1 MMETVSLPVWLAVVA
16 GAFALWAILDRL
28 LVPGVRWFF
37 RRRVNRVIE
46 ELNTR
51 LELRIPAFHQTR
63 RRVLIELLTYDP
75 KVMESIERRAG
86 ETCVPRE
93 TLVREVERY
102 AREIVPSFNPWLY
115 FRLGYFL
122 ARRTVQ
128 FLYRVRMGYSDDR
141 SLSEVEPNASVVFVM
156 NHRSN
161 MDYVIVAYFAAQRS
175 ALSYAVGEWARIWP
189 LQALVRSL
197 GAYFVRRDSRDPLY
211 RQVLAR
217 YVQAAT
223 AAGVVQAVYPEG
235 GLSRDGRLR
244 RPKLGLINYMVS
256 AFDPAGER
264 DLVFVPVGINYDRV
278 LEDRTLVREREP
290 GAAAAPRSR
299 TFIALTLLRFVLR
312 QAALGLQ
319 GRWHR
324 FGYACVN
331 FGPPVSMRAYT
342 GRHGVDFRTL
352 HPAARFEAV
361 ERLGGELLDAI
372 AAVVPVLP
380 VSLVAT
386 VFAREP
392 RRPMSELEIKAKAQ
406 SLIDDL
412 EAKGAYVHIAHADR
426 DYAVTMGLR
435 MLALR
440 HFVRESE
447 GLYRASEGEHEMLA
461 YYANSIEH
469 FLRVGAAPPVGREPS
484 AGGGAAAK
492 PGGQGAQERDDR
504 R

>member
-1 MMETVSLPVWLAVVA
+1 MTETISLPVWIAVA
-16 GAFALWAILDRL
+16 GGVLVLWAILDRL
-28 LVPGVRWFF
+28 LIPSVRWFF
-37 RRRVNRVIE
+37 RRRVERVID

-51 LELRIPAFHQTR
+51 LDLRIPAFHRTR
-63 RRVLIELLTYDP
+63 RRVLIELLTHDP
-75 KVMESIERRAG
+75 RVLESVERRAG
-86 ETCVPRE
+86 ETGAPRE
-93 TLVREVERY
+93 VLVREVERY

-115 FRLGYFL
+115 FRIGYYL

-128 FLYRVRMGYSDDR
+128 FLYRVRMGYSDER
-141 SLSEVEPNASVVFVM
+141 ALSEIEPNASVVFVM

-197 GAYFVRRDSRDPLY
+197 GAYFVRRDSRNPLY

-244 RPKLGLINYMVS
+244 RPKLGLINYMV
-256 AFDPAGER
+256 AGFDPEGER

-278 LEDRTLVREREP
+278 LEDRTLVRERDPE
-290 GAAAAPRSR
+290 AAAPRSR
-299 TFIALTLLRFVLR
+299 TYVALTVLRFVSHQVALR
-312 QAALGLQ
+312 LR

-331 FGPPVSMRAYT
+331 FGRPVSIRAYAARR
-342 GRHGVDFRTL
+342 GIDFRTL
-352 HPAARFEAV
+352 DPPSRFDAV
-361 ERLGGELLDAI
+361 ERLGGELLAAI
-372 AAVVPVLP
+372 ARVVPVLP
-380 VSLVAT
+380 VSLVAS
-386 VFAREP
+386 VFVRHPE
-392 RRPMSELEIKAKAQ
+392 RPMSELEVKAKAQ
-406 SLIDDL
+406 SLIDEL
-412 EAKGAYVHIAHADR
+412 EARGAYVHIAHADR

-440 HFVRESE
+440 HFIRESE
-447 GLYRASEGEHEMLA
+447 GLYRAHDDEGEMLR

-469 FLRVGAAPPVGREPS
+469 HLRDGPS
-484 AGGGAAAK
+484 VA
-492 PGGQGAQERDDR
+492 D
-504 R
+504 

>member
-1 MMETVSLPVWLAVVA
+1 MTETISLPIWIAVAA
-16 GAFALWAILDRL
+16 GALVLWAILDRL
-28 LVPGVRWFF
+28 LIPSVRWFF
-37 RRRVNRVIE
+37 RRRVERVMD

-51 LELRIPAFHQTR
+51 LDLRIPAFHRTR
-63 RRVLIELLTYDP
+63 RRVLIELLTHDP
-75 KVMESIERRAG
+75 RVMESVERRAG
-86 ETCVPRE
+86 ETGAPRE
-93 TLVREVERY
+93 VLGREVERY

-115 FRLGYFL
+115 FRIGYYL

-128 FLYRVRMGYSDDR
+128 FLYRVRMGYSDER
-141 SLSEVEPNASVVFVM
+141 ALSEIEPNASVVFVM

-189 LQALVRSL
+189 LQALIRSL

-256 AFDPAGER
+256 GFDPEGER

-278 LEDRTLVREREP
+278 LEDRTLVRERDP
-290 GAAAAPRSR
+290 KAAAPRSR
-299 TFIALTLLRFVLR
+299 TYVALTLLRFVSH
-312 QAALGLQ
+312 QAALRLR

-331 FGPPVSMRAYT
+331 FGRPVSIRAYAARR
-342 GRHGVDFRTL
+342 GIDFRAL
-352 HPAARFEAV
+352 DPPARFEAV
-361 ERLGGELLDAI
+361 ERLGGELLAAI

-380 VSLVAT
+380 VSLVAS
-386 VFAREP
+386 VFVRHPE
-392 RRPMSELEIKAKAQ
+392 RPMSELEVKAKAQ
-406 SLIDDL
+406 FLIDEL
-412 EAKGAYVHIAHADR
+412 EGKRYERPTLPTGVAPCSQFDAEPKFQGNSS
-426 DYAVTMGLR
+426 R
-435 MLALR
+435 M
-440 HFVRESE
+440 
-447 GLYRASEGEHEMLA
+447 RACG
-461 YYANSIEH
+461 
-469 FLRVGAAPPVGREPS
+469 
-484 AGGGAAAK
+484 
-492 PGGQGAQERDDR
+492 
-504 R
+504 

>member
-1 MMETVSLPVWLAVVA
+1 MTETISLPVWIAVA
-16 GAFALWAILDRL
+16 GGALVLWAILDRL
-28 LVPGVRWFF
+28 LIPSVRWFF
-37 RRRVNRVIE
+37 RRRVERVID

-51 LELRIPAFHQTR
+51 LDLRIPAFHRTR
-63 RRVLIELLTYDP
+63 RRVLIELLTHDP
-75 KVMESIERRAG
+75 RVLESVERRAG
-86 ETCVPRE
+86 ETGAPRDV
-93 TLVREVERY
+93 LVREVERY

-115 FRLGYFL
+115 FRIGYYL

-128 FLYRVRMGYSDDR
+128 FLYRVRMGYSDER
-141 SLSEVEPNASVVFVM
+141 ALSEIEPNASVVFVM

-197 GAYFVRRDSRDPLY
+197 GAYFVRRDSRNPLY

-244 RPKLGLINYMVS
+244 RPKLGLINYMV
-256 AFDPAGER
+256 AGFDPEGER

-278 LEDRTLVREREP
+278 LEDRTLVRERDP
-290 GAAAAPRSR
+290 KTAAPRSR
-299 TFIALTLLRFVLR
+299 TYVALTLLRFVSH
-312 QAALGLQ
+312 QAALRLR

-331 FGPPVSMRAYT
+331 FGRPVSIRAYAARR
-342 GRHGVDFRTL
+342 GIDFRTL
-352 HPAARFEAV
+352 DPPSRFDAV
-361 ERLGGELLDAI
+361 ERLGGELLAAI

-380 VSLVAT
+380 VSLVAS
-386 VFAREP
+386 VFVRHPE
-392 RRPMSELEIKAKAQ
+392 RPMSELEVKAKAQ
-406 SLIDDL
+406 SLIDEL
-412 EAKGAYVHIAHADR
+412 EARGAYVHIAHADR
-426 DYAVTMGLR
+426 DYAVTMGIR

-440 HFVRESE
+440 HFIRESE
-447 GLYRASEGEHEMLA
+447 GLYRAHEDEGELLR

-469 FLRVGAAPPVGREPS
+469 HLRDGPS
-484 AGGGAAAK
+484 VA
-492 PGGQGAQERDDR
+492 D
-504 R
+504 